1 MGNAVETPV
10 RKLRRARDRVE
21 AFMDR
26 HGIRVLENGAYTRT
40 FSRLVEVAEA
50 NLLSREP
57 PVLDRSQAL
66 ALFELVQIDADP
78 ARDREVLLTLSWL
91 YAQVG
96 LFGMPSGD
104 IG

>member
-10 RKLRRARDRVE
+10 RKLHRARDRIE

-26 HGIRVLENGAYTRT
+26 HGVHVLENGAYAQV
-40 FSRLVEVAEA
+40 FARLVEVAEA

-57 PVLDRSQAL
+57 PALDRSRAL
-66 ALFELVQIDADP
+66 ALLELVQIDADP
-78 ARDREVLLTLSWL
+78 ARDRDILVTMSWL

-96 LFGMPSGD
+96 LFGMPSADHG
-104 IG
+104 